1 MGLARV
7 MSGLLL
13 GIHCLLF
20 LAPEATAQQAE
31 RAVPLTVQTVPRLAG
46 IRFLVDGRS
55 FVSDN
60 HGLALITVGKAGTHE
75 LVADPGQLESN
86 VRVAFEGW
94 SDGVSS
100 ARRDITT
107 ESFTFLQAGFSSRY
121 LWSPSFVDSQGV
133 QLDKGRVDSVTVVDD
148 LDNRFRLEAE
158 EPWWLQGTRVTTS
171 DPPLSAERILYRVDE
186 VEIDGTTV
194 EASTE
199 EPFFP
204 GSKEATVLVGPSF
217 PSLHILVR
225 DALFGSPMSGSVL
238 IRYPG
243 GQVERHPLDRQG
255 ALELKSLSRGDYA
268 VTTDAEGLSKTRS
281 FLVYRRQ
288 ELQLQVV
295 SYVDIAA
302 AAVVIAAV
310 AAGAMV
316 LRRMF

>member
-7 MSGLLL
+7 ISGLLL

-20 LAPEATAQQAE
+20 LAPDARAQQTE

-46 IRFLVDGRS
+46 IRFRVDGRS

-60 HGLALITVGKAGTHE
+60 HGLALITVDKAGTHE
-75 LVADPGQLESN
+75 LVAAPRQLKSD

-100 ARRDITT
+100 ARREITA

-121 LWSPSFVDSQGV
+121 LWSPDFVDSKGV
-133 QLDKGRVDSVTVVDD
+133 QFDRERIDSVTVVDD
-148 LDNRFRLEAE
+148 LDNRFHLQANKA
-158 EPWWLQGTRVTTS
+158 WWLQGTRVTAS
-171 DPPLSAERILYRVDE
+171 DPLLSAERILYRVDE
-186 VEIDGTTV
+186 VEIDDTTV
-194 EASTE
+194 EASTQ

-204 GSKEATVLVGPSF
+204 GSKQTSVVVGPSF
-217 PSLHILVR
+217 PSLRILVR

-268 VTTDAEGLSKTRS
+268 VTTDAEGLSKTHS

-295 SYVDIAA
+295 SYVDIAVA
-302 AAVVIAAV
+302 VVVIAAV

-316 LRRMF
+316 LRRLF

>member
-1 MGLARV
+1 
-7 MSGLLL
+7 
-13 GIHCLLF
+13 
-20 LAPEATAQQAE
+20 
-31 RAVPLTVQTVPRLAG
+31 
-46 IRFLVDGRS
+46 VDGRS

-60 HGLALITVGKAGTHE
+60 HGLALITLGKAGTHE
-75 LVADPGQLESN
+75 LVAAPRQLKN
-86 VRVAFEGW
+86 DVRVTFEGW

-100 ARRDITT
+100 ARREIIT
-107 ESFTFLQAGFSSRY
+107 ESFTILQAGFSSRY
-121 LWSPSFVDSQGV
+121 LWSPNFVNSKGI
-133 QLDKGRVDSVTVVDD
+133 QLDREKIDSVTVVDD
-148 LDNRFRLEAE
+148 PDNRFRLQAN

-171 DPPLSAERILYRVDE
+171 NPQLSAERILYRVHE
-186 VEIDGTTV
+186 VEIDDTTV
-194 EASTE
+194 EASTQ

-204 GSKEATVLVGPSF
+204 GSKETSVVVGPSF

-225 DALFGSPMSGSVL
+225 DALFGSPMNGSVL

-268 VTTDAEGLSKTRS
+268 VTTDAGGLSKTRS

-295 SYVDIAA
+295 SYVDIAV
-302 AAVVIAAV
+302 AAVVIATV

-316 LRRMF
+316 LRRLF